1 MPLKDNRFYPFAV
14 LAVFTGYAWVLL
26 NIVINHSSQITSP
39 GLCIFKS
46 VTGIPCPSC
55 GSTRSVLSII
65 DGNFHQAML
74 HNPIGFILA
83 LTLIILPLWLIYDSV
98 TGKRSMQNFYNR
110 AEFYLKK
117 KALIVPFIVIILT
130 IWTWNIFKDI

>member
-1 MPLKDNRFYPFAV
+1 MPLKENRFYPFAV
-14 LAVFTGYAWVLL
+14 LAVVSGYTWIIL
-26 NIVINHSSQITSP
+26 NIVINNISDLSAP
-39 GLCIFKS
+39 VLCVFKT

-65 DGNFHQAML
+65 NGDFSRAMH

-83 LTLIILPLWLIYDSV
+83 LTLIILPLWLIFDSV

-117 KALIVPFIVIILT
+117 KALIVPLIVIILA
-130 IWTWNIFKDI
+130 IWVWNIFKGI